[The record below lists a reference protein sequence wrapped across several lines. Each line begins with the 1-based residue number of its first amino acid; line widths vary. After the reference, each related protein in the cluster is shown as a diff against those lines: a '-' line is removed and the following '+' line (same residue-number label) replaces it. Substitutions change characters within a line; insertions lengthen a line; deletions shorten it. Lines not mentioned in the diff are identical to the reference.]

1 MKPLL
6 TPLPESPPLPRYAT
20 RLLGA
25 ALAATAYVVCLP
37 WDLRNR
43 PEAPGAI
50 DETSPVTALGLTTLT
65 LALAA
70 LAAHSGIRD
79 RPAWTL
85 LTVAAPPSTLLFVS
99 FDTHP
104 ARDADAWQVTWAF
117 CTLVMGAGALV
128 VGAFAARFRERG
140 EGDGRA

>member
-1 MKPLL
+1 MKKAKALL
-6 TPLPESPPLPRYAT
+6 TPLPKSRPLPRYAT

-50 DETSPVTALGLTTLT
+50 DETSPVTALGLTALT

-70 LAAHSGIRD
+70 LAAYSGIRD
-79 RPAWTL
+79 RPVWTL

-99 FDTHP
+99 LDTHP
-104 ARDADAWQVTWAF
+104 TPDADAWQVAWASF
-117 CTLVMGAGALV
+117 TLVMGAGALV
-128 VGAFAARFRERG
+128 VAWLADRATRG
-140 EGDGRA
+140 PLS